1 MTMPTKGEEDAKKK
15 DEDAIPFEVVQAAL
29 DRHNLAEA
37 ELVPL
42 ERTLLQI
49 RNTTENMWKN
59 APSMPNEG
67 GVFIFFANLDKQCI
81 FGPSLQVEKLLGP
94 CFHPRL

>member
-67 GVFIFFANLDKQCI
+67 RVCMFW
-81 FGPSLQVEKLLGP
+81 SSEV
-94 CFHPRL
+94 